1 MAIAPPRPNKDH
13 RVRISPR
20 PALIFTLVAALFTS
34 ACAAAGSSG
43 VPATAA
49 ATVGDATISVD
60 LLERVVG
67 AAKENPSAGL
77 AGLEGDELAEQ
88 TATLE
93 RDVLTALIRFEL
105 ARQAL
110 DDRDVE
116 VTDEAIDEEYG
127 NQVDLAG
134 GQEALDEQVTSLG
147 LTDEE
152 YRDLLVGN
160 VVRERLLREA
170 ILGDNEVTDEQI
182 QTVYEQRKESGQ
194 YEVGTVSHILVETE
208 EEATEVIGLLE
219 EGGDFAAL
227 AEERSQDPGSAAQG
241 GTLPEAPFSNYV
253 EEFAAA
259 AREAEIGAIVGP
271 VQTQFGFHIIR
282 VDDRREIELDEVED
296 TLREE
301 LVGQQGEAAFQEE
314 LQSLFAEADVS
325 VNSRFGAWDP
335 ATGAVVA
342 DTPTEN

>member
-1 MAIAPPRPNKDH
+1 MRLPMRP
-13 RVRISPR
+13 
-20 PALIFTLVAALFTS
+20 LILTAVAALFATG
-34 ACAAAGSSG
+34 CATSSG

-49 ATVGDATISVD
+49 AKVGDVTIPVD
-60 LLERVVG
+60 LLERVVE
-67 AAKENPSAGL
+67 AAAENPSAGL

-110 DDRDVE
+110 DERDVE
-116 VTDEAIDEEYG
+116 VSEEDLDEEYG

-134 GQEALDEQVTSLG
+134 GQEALDEQVGSLG
-147 LTDEE
+147 LSDEE

-170 ILGDNEVTDEQI
+170 VLGENEITDEQL
-182 QTVYEQRKESGQ
+182 QTIYDQRSEAGQ

-208 EEATEVIGLLE
+208 EEANEIIGLLE
-219 EGGDFAAL
+219 GDGDFAAL

-241 GTLPEAPFSNYV
+241 GSLGEAPFSRYV

-259 AREAEIGAIVGP
+259 ALDAEVGEIVGP

-282 VDDRREIELDEVED
+282 VDERREIAFDEVEQS
-296 TLREE
+296 LRDE
-301 LVGQQGEAAFQEE
+301 LVGQQGEAAYQEA
-314 LQSLFAEADVS
+314 LQTLFEEGEVS

-342 DTPTEN
+342 DAPTDN

>member
-1 MAIAPPRPNKDH
+1 M
-13 RVRISPR
+13 RISPR
-20 PALIFTLVAALFTS
+20 SAIVAVLALALGAP

-60 LLERVVG
+60 LLERVVE
-67 AAKENPSAGL
+67 AAKENPNAGL

-110 DDRDVE
+110 EEKDVE
-116 VTDEAIDEEYG
+116 VSDDEIDEEYG

-134 GQEALDEQVTSLG
+134 GQEALDEQVASLG
-147 LTDEE
+147 LTDDE

-170 ILGDNEVTDEQI
+170 ILGDNEITDEQV
-182 QTVYEQRKESGQ
+182 QTVYDQRKESGQ
-194 YEVGTVSHILVETE
+194 YDVGTVSHILVETE
-208 EEATEVIGLLE
+208 EEASEVLGLLE

-259 AREAEIGAIVGP
+259 AREAEIGEVVGP
-271 VQTQFGFHIIR
+271 IQTQFGFHIIR
-282 VDDRREIELDEVED
+282 VDDRREVAFDEVAD
-296 TLREE
+296 TLRDE
-301 LVGQQGEAAFQEE
+301 LVGQQGEAAYQEE
-314 LQSLFAEADVS
+314 LQALFAEADVA

-342 DTPTEN
+342 DAPTDN

>member
-1 MAIAPPRPNKDH
+1 M
-13 RVRISPR
+13 RISPR
-20 PALIFTLVAALFTS
+20 FAVVAAFLLALVAP
-34 ACAAAGSSG
+34 ACVAAGGSG

-60 LLERVVG
+60 LLERVVD
-67 AAKENPSAGL
+67 AAKENPNAGL

-110 DDRDVE
+110 ADRDVE
-116 VTDEAIDEEYG
+116 VSDEQIDEEYG

-134 GQEALDEQVTSLG
+134 GQEALDEQVASLG

-170 ILGDNEVTDEQI
+170 ILGDNEVTDEQV
-182 QTVYEQRKESGQ
+182 QAVYEQRKESGQ

-208 EEATEVIGLLE
+208 EEANEIIGLIE

-259 AREAEIGAIVGP
+259 AREAEIGEVVGP

-296 TLREE
+296 TLRDE

-314 LQSLFAEADVS
+314 LQKLFAEAEVS

-342 DTPTEN
+342 DAPTDN

>member
-1 MAIAPPRPNKDH
+1 M
-13 RVRISPR
+13 RISPR
-20 PALIFTLVAALFTS
+20 PAIVVALAFALFAP
-34 ACAAAGSSG
+34 ACAAAGGSG

-49 ATVGDATISVD
+49 AKVGDQTISVD

-67 AAKENPSAGL
+67 AAKDNPNAGL

-110 DDRDVE
+110 DERDVE
-116 VTDEAIDEEYG
+116 VADDAVDEEYS

-134 GQEALDEQVTSLG
+134 GQEALDEQVAALG

-160 VVRERLLREA
+160 VVRERLLRED
-170 ILGDNEVTDEQI
+170 ILGDNEVSDDQL
-182 QTVYEQRKESGQ
+182 QTIYQQRKEAGQ
-194 YEVGTVSHILVETE
+194 YDVANVSHILVETE
-208 EEATEVIGLLE
+208 EEANEIIGLLE
-219 EGGDFAAL
+219 GGEDFATL

-241 GTLPEAPFSNYV
+241 GSLGEGPLNRYV

-259 AREAEIGAIVGP
+259 AQEAEIGEVVGP
-271 VQTQFGFHIIR
+271 VQTQFGFHVIR
-282 VDDRREIELDEVED
+282 VDDRREISFEDVED
-296 TLREE
+296 TLRDE
-301 LVGQQGEAAFQEE
+301 LVGQQGEAAYQQV
-314 LQSLFAEADVS
+314 LQTLFEEADVT
-325 VNSRFGAWDP
+325 VNSRFGTWDP

-342 DTPTEN
+342 ETPTDN